1 MGYSYFF
8 HNFCEPYQ
16 GIFEFLYYVV
26 TPIAIL
32 LTIQQISLHRDAN
45 NLQIFEKIYSDN
57 TKIRENF
64 IDALAQLE
72 ELNKKTRS
80 YAKEIAQKT
89 IKPDN
94 LHNKKL
100 AYRVK
105 RYFLR
110 PFKFIPIRLQYLLYR
125 KIPENKTLNQKCST
139 LCLTYNNINYKK
151 IREIAIHYEFIG
163 VLVKHKMLPFNLVF
177 DLITF
182 PDDIWNNSQDL
193 IKVMREYW
201 LPDFWENFEFLHD
214 KYMLERMRRKIG

>member
-1 MGYSYFF
+1 MEYSYFF

-16 GIFEFLYYVV
+16 GLFEFLYYVV

-64 IDALAQLE
+64 IDALNQLE
-72 ELNKKTRS
+72 ELNKKTQP
-80 YAKEIAQKT
+80 YAKKIAQKP
-89 IKPDN
+89 IKSAN
-94 LHNKKL
+94 LPYKKL

-105 RYFLR
+105 RSFLR
-110 PFKFIPIRLQYLLYR
+110 LFKFIPIRLQYLLFG
-125 KIPENKTLNQKCST
+125 KIPKNNSLNQRCST
-139 LCLTYNNINYKK
+139 LCLIYNNANYKK

-163 VLVKHKMLPFNLVF
+163 VLVKHKMLPFKLVF

-182 PDDIWNNSQDL
+182 PDDIWSNSQDL
-193 IKVMREYW
+193 IKVMRECW